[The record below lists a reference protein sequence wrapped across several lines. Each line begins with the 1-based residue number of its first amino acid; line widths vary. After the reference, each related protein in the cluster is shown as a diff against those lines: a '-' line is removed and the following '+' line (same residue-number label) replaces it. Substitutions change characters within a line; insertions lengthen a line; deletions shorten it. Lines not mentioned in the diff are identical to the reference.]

1 MVIKVDQVRQ
11 ASVEDLSAAT
21 VGALRIVALDYIS
34 RMDANCEP
42 ALFKFLLLSGL
53 FLHNDH
59 LRSGDKKEIINLS
72 TIGSLE

>member
-21 VGALRIVALDYIS
+21 VGALRIALDYIS